1 MVKKS
6 PEKERK
12 YIIVTGGPVS
22 GLGKGTAAASIGKIL
37 SANYNVVPIKYD
49 GYLNADPDTQNPKEH
64 GEVYILDDGRVADMD
79 FGHYER
85 FIGVSCKKEW
95 SIVMGSTLAEMHEKE
110 RNGEYQGQTI
120 RYIPHVTDYLQQKI
134 MGIGEK
140 ENADIVIVEI
150 GGVPSQFE
158 ALPGIE
164 AVRRLKE
171 KVGSSNILYA
181 HLTQIVYL
189 KCTQEQKTGTAQKD
203 LKELRELGIVPDIL
217 ILRCDT
223 SEMPLDDEKNS
234 KKKKIADASEINI
247 ESMIEAPDTKTIY
260 EIPGNFYHGGLF
272 DMIDDKLLNNKNK
285 VSKQRRLES
294 KRLDEKM
301 KEWELL
307 VNKVQNPQNG
317 SVKIAICGKYTELK
331 DSYASVREA
340 LTHAAA
346 NLDVKSEILWV
357 DSKVI
362 DHNPE
367 KYLAGVDGLIV
378 PGGYGNT
385 GIEGMI
391 QAIEY
396 AREKNMPYMGL
407 CLGLQLAVVEFARN
421 VCKLEFA
428 HSTEFNRG
436 TKHPV
441 INLIDSQKSE
451 QKMGGTQR
459 AGAQTAILTQ
469 GTLVQKLY
477 KNDEC
482 TERHRH
488 RWEVNPEYHQAL
500 IQGGLLLSGMSP
512 DGKLVEFIEL
522 PSHPFFVASQAHNEL
537 KSRLETPNP
546 LFYGFVEA
554 ALKHRKA

>member
-1 MVKKS
+1 MSKKS
-6 PEKERK
+6 VEKDRK

-37 SANYNVVPIKYD
+37 SANYKVVPIKYD

-64 GEVYILDDGRVADMD
+64 GEVYILEDGRVADMD

-85 FIGVSCKKEW
+85 FIGVNCKKEW
-95 SIVMGSTLAEMHEKE
+95 SIVMGTTLAEMHEKE
-110 RNGEYQGQTI
+110 RKGDYQGETI

-134 MGIGEK
+134 IGIGER
-140 ENADIVIVEI
+140 ENADVVIVEI

-171 KVGSSNILYA
+171 KVRPENILYA

-223 SEMPLDDEKNS
+223 SEMSLDDERNS
-234 KKKKIADASEINI
+234 KKRKIADSSEISI
-247 ESMIEAPDTKTIY
+247 ESMIEAPDTRTIY
-260 EIPGNFYHGGLF
+260 DIPLNFYHGGLF

-285 VSKQRRLES
+285 ASKQRRAEI
-294 KRLDEKM
+294 KRLDDKM

-307 VNKVQNPQNG
+307 VNKVQNPQSG

-346 NLDVKSEILWV
+346 NFDVKSEILWV
-357 DSKVI
+357 DSKAI
-362 DHNPE
+362 DNNPE
-367 KYLAGVDGLIV
+367 KFLEGIDGLIV

-391 QAIEY
+391 QSIQY
-396 AREKNMPYMGL
+396 AREKNIPYIGL

-421 VCKLEFA
+421 VCRLESA
-428 HSTEFNRG
+428 HSTEFSKE
-436 TKHPV
+436 TKYPV
-441 INLIDSQKSE
+441 IDLIHSQKE
-451 QKMGGTQR
+451 VTAMGGTQR
-459 AGAQTAILTQ
+459 AGAQTAVLVH

-477 KNDEC
+477 KADQC
-482 TERHRH
+482 SERHRH
-488 RWEVNPEYHQAL
+488 RWEVNPEYHKIL
-500 IQGGLLLSGMSP
+500 TDNGLLLSGKSP

-537 KSRLETPNP
+537 KSKLENPNP

-554 ALKHRKA
+554 AIKHRKA